1 VKSNSPLI
9 SVILPVYNSES
20 YILKC
25 LESLKNQSN
34 QNFELI
40 LIDDGSTDET
50 LLISKKYLKIHFN
63 HRYRLIINRINIGI
77 TKSLN
82 KGVKVAK
89 GKYLARADADDIYEP
104 NRFELQLKFLEKNSN
119 ISLVGSNVKY
129 IDKNEKFLN
138 FSDLPIDHF
147 NIWSRLFFH
156 NPLIHST
163 IFFRRDI
170 FKKSPYNEKFNTTQD
185 YDMYCRIINCYKI
198 VNIKKPLAN
207 YRIHNQ
213 SISKTKHHIQKR
225 NTLMIQK
232 NFYTLNF
239 DNYFPLKKFKL
250 FNNFFMSDY
259 NHIIN
264 NVKDFKKFL
273 LDMIDLLNN
282 LKKKTKNKDLDNF
295 FLERLLI
302 FSKNSSEYKFYILKI
317 ILKTF
322 NFKDIVIT
330 LINLILKKIIERIF
344 IFMNKIKFE
353 K

>member
-1 VKSNSPLI
+1 MKSNSPLI
-9 SVILPVYNSES
+9 SVILPVYNSEN
-20 YILKC
+20 YILRC
-25 LESLKNQSN
+25 LESLKNQSI

-40 LIDDGSTDET
+40 LVDDGSTDET
-50 LLISKKYLKIHFN
+50 LLISKKYLKNHFN

-82 KGVKVAK
+82 KGFKVAK
-89 GKYLARADADDIYEP
+89 GQYLARADADDIYEP
-104 NRFELQLKFLEKNSN
+104 DRFELQLKFLENNTN

-129 IDKNEKFLN
+129 IDKNENFLN
-138 FSDLPIDHF
+138 FSSLPIDHF

-163 IFFRRDI
+163 IFFRREI
-170 FKKSPYNEKFNTTQD
+170 FKKAPYNEEFNTTQD

-207 YRIHNQ
+207 YRIHDH
-213 SISKTKHHIQKR
+213 SISKTKHHIQKK
-225 NTLMIQK
+225 NTLMIQR

-239 DNYFPLKKFKL
+239 DNYFPLEKFKL

-259 NHIIN
+259 HHIIK

-273 LDMIDLLNN
+273 IDMIDLLNN
-282 LKKKTKNKDLDNF
+282 LKRKTKNKDLDNF

-302 FSKNSSEYKFYILKI
+302 FSKNSKEYKFYILKI

-322 NFKDIVIT
+322 NLKDIVIT
-330 LINLILKKIIERIF
+330 VINLALKKVL
-344 IFMNKIKFE
+344 KKKKKFSL
-353 K
+353 KFR